1 MTEQQKFELWL
12 AHERIRIDRERL
24 RNFPEPTWQ
33 RANRAALAQH
43 RAELRALEL
52 RHAREARHAR

>member
-24 RNFPEPTWQ
+24 RNFPQPAWQ

-43 RAELRALEL
+43 RAELRALE
-52 RHAREARHAR
+52 ARYAQ